1 LAPTLYAPPSLAPSS
16 PYAAHTLGVWQGKV
30 SAGAMFNEVDV
41 DGDGGVTMVEWD
53 SFWKNVLKNG
63 YEEAEV
69 LEELDGLIKGEAWV
83 DFDDGRTT

>member
-1 LAPTLYAPPSLAPSS
+1 M
-16 PYAAHTLGVWQGKV
+16 QGKV
-30 SAGAMFNEVDV
+30 SAKAMFNEVDV

-53 SFWKNVLKNG
+53 GFWENVLKNG
-63 YEEAEV
+63 YEEPEI